1 VRPVDNELAIPHNL
15 VGICRH
21 LNSGTFIHLARC
33 SAASALRPT
42 YPTKANMANLSDSLS
57 SLHISSS
64 STPTALKKP
73 ARKPKREEPVD
84 DWETAAANLS
94 SDDDNEPDKVE
105 GEYTAGFNPPPPTP
119 TSPIHS
125 HRRGSSAT
133 LGLGS
138 PTPRTPVVTVA
149 EEKTERP
156 ATTDAVA
163 RRMISAA
170 LGVRTKS
177 TAEQREFDSAVREK
191 EKKRKE
197 EERERKREEERRE
210 EEAKRKVWED

>member
-1 VRPVDNELAIPHNL
+1 
-15 VGICRH
+15 
-21 LNSGTFIHLARC
+21 
-33 SAASALRPT
+33 
-42 YPTKANMANLSDSLS
+42 MANLSDSLN
-57 SLHISSS
+57 SLHISPSP
-64 STPTALKKP
+64 TPTAHKK
-73 ARKPKREEPVD
+73 KPKREEPVD
-84 DWETAAANLS
+84 DWEAAADAADLS
-94 SDDDNEPDKVE
+94 SSDADEPDKVDE
-105 GEYTAGFNPPPPTP
+105 EFAAGFNPPPPTP

-138 PTPRTPVVTVA
+138 PTPRIPVAVVA

-197 EERERKREEERRE
+197 EERERKREEEKKE